1 MLTIYDPSNPTTGIP
16 FPVKDDKRYVTHA
29 YNGLDTLTFEIQSDD
44 PLYEYVAE
52 EGKVADEHNRF
63 VIKCIDEHSDFV
75 TVVCDIDL
83 DDWKQDI
90 IYEFRTTNKLLTEVI
105 SMILP
110 EGWKAIG
117 ADTFY
122 KRTTVEGLE
131 GSPLKAVTPLEVL
144 IEAADAYS
152 CVFNFDAINKTV
164 TAIDPK
170 SFQPSG
176 QFFTDELNLKSLGF
190 VGSSDGFATRL
201 YAYGKKDANG
211 NPTTFADVNGGKP
224 YVEDYSY
231 STKVISV
238 GWSDERYTNPE
249 SLLAAAKLRLAQI
262 SHPSRSYECDAKNLN
277 EDVWLYKVVTL
288 VDRRRKTR
296 VNHQVVEFREYPDH
310 TLDVITLSKTAPNLK
325 AFVTQVQSAAQDTV
339 EKETAKTKNVL
350 EEAIKHAT
358 AQITGNNGGAFVW
371 ILDADGKPV
380 ELLNLC
386 DSTDLNTAKSVWRWN
401 ASGLGHSST
410 GYDGAMTLA
419 LLPDGSINASAI
431 TAGILNADLL
441 RTGTIRSIDGTI
453 EIDLLS
459 GNFVVHVPDSTGL
472 DRQFRFTKTGIWGSG
487 EHSETGE
494 MVDSL
499 CIMPAVFGN
508 KGVSENGF
516 NSFNGAD
523 LVLTASATAKAD
535 GTIVPPGRVIIG
547 SGAILYAPDVLIKG
561 KTVSWKDNGDGTST
575 LIGK

>member
-110 EGWKAIG
+110 EGWEAIG
-117 ADTFY
+117 ADTFS

-131 GSPLKAVTPLEVL
+131 GSPMKAVTPLEVL

-201 YAYGKKDANG
+201 YAYGKKDAEG
-211 NPTTFADVNGGKP
+211 NPITFAEVNGGKP

-231 STKVISV
+231 SNKVVSV

-249 SLLAAAKLRLAQI
+249 SLLEAAKLRLAQI
-262 SHPSRSYECDAKNLN
+262 SHPSRSYECDARNLD

-288 VDRRRKTR
+288 VDRKRKTR
-296 VNHQVVEFREYPDH
+296 VDHQIVEFREYPDH
-310 TLDVITLSKTAPNLK
+310 SLDVITLSKTAPNIK
-325 AFVTQVQSAAQDTV
+325 AFVSQVQSATQDALD
-339 EKETAKTKNVL
+339 KEASKTKDTL

-358 AQITGNNGGAFVW
+358 KQITGNNGGAFVW
-371 ILDADGKPV
+371 VFDAEGKPV

-386 DSTDLNTAKSVWRWN
+386 DSTDLNKAKSVWRWN
-401 ASGLGHSST
+401 ASGLGHSNT
-410 GYDGAMTLA
+410 GYNGAMTLA

-431 TAGILNADLL
+431 KTGILDATLL
-441 RTGTIRSIDGTI
+441 RTGTIRSADGSV
-453 EIDLLS
+453 EIDLAANKVLINTSDDTSALAGKLELS
-459 GNFVVHVPDSTGL
+459 RNGILGYGWNETKKDYDVTLWLIPGHKTKNGGSPTTINSFQSHYGL
-472 DRQFRFTKTGIWGSG
+472 DIVGSRVSIGLPSTPIEIQRKTI
-487 EHSETGE
+487 
-494 MVDSL
+494 
-499 CIMPAVFGN
+499 
-508 KGVSENGF
+508 
-516 NSFNGAD
+516 
-523 LVLTASATAKAD
+523 
-535 GTIVPPGRVIIG
+535 
-547 SGAILYAPDVLIKG
+547 
-561 KTVSWKDNGDGTST
+561 SWKDNGDGTFT